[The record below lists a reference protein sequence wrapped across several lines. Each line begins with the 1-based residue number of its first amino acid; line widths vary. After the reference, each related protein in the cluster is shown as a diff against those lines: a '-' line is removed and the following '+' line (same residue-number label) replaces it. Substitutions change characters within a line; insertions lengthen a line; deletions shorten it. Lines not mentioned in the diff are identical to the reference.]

1 VYTPVYIR
9 LYTDLYTVYTMT
21 DQTMI
26 RIAKATR
33 DKLNRLGERGETY
46 DDIINRVVFKQIKA
60 KKETGK

>member
-1 VYTPVYIR
+1 
-9 LYTDLYTVYTMT
+9 MT